1 MKEYPYV
8 WHGFE
13 FDLLGGKGEEPKMLR
28 WYSCPVWELSAN
40 AAAAF
45 GDVCAFALLVPIWFP
60 IPELSASLSAIP
72 LEPFVSLLGIFLL
85 APAFWLGKPKCSTGE
100 KPPHLV
106 AESLLRIVW
115 SCCGLAGWIGIFCL
129 GMEQSG
135 CQISILHWVGTLVD
149 ACFLGALGILA
160 GIIGGNRIIGCGIPS
175 LYYLLN
181 MILGENYF
189 GKFDLFSMTRE
200 SYHEKI
206 WLAAAASLFLIVA
219 VQLRTFLW
227 KIRGS
232 CFLKI

>member
-8 WHGFE
+8 WDGFGIRSARRE
-13 FDLLGGKGEEPKMLR
+13 GRGTQMLR
-28 WYSCPVWELSAN
+28 WYLAQSRSYLRTLLLPLGMSA
-40 AAAAF
+40 
-45 GDVCAFALLVPIWFP
+45 LLLILVPIWFP

-72 LEPFVSLLGIFLL
+72 LERLVSLLGIFLL
-85 APAFWLGKPKCSTGE
+85 APAFWLGKPECSTGE

-206 WLAAAASLFLIVA
+206 WLAAAAILFLIVA

-227 KIRGS
+227 KIRGA
-232 CFLKI
+232 CF